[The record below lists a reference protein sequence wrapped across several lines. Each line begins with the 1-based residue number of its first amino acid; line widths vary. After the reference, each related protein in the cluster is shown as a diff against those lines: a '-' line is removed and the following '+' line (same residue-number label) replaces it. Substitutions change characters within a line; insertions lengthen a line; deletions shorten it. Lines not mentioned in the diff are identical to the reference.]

1 MHKPIRRIATFFSHG
16 LAVLAAC
23 VAPPLAAQTDL
34 ADFPM
39 VVGNNAPPNYMFVLD
54 NSSSMRNIVP
64 ESPYSATSG
73 TFACPTERQVAATD
87 AVYLAIVGNQP
98 RVKLIVGNQSKLPS
112 CTDASPCEVGADLN
126 KTNQVCFA
134 DSLMYE
140 NVRVLVDANG
150 MIYAPGRYSG
160 HYLNWYFRGAA
171 VPGYEA
177 AKWIDRK
184 PGTRTRLDVA
194 KSALKDAVAA
204 IPAASTGGGVRAGLV
219 TYNGGDGGRLV
230 RAVEALNITAFNTS
244 VDGISAA
251 ASVDAAPL
259 SETLADIGQYFS
271 LGYTG
276 SLSLRSGGTATLGEF
291 FRQGTSAPHRLL
303 DLGTAPAPVQTGYW
317 CQRSHAFVMTDGLSS
332 EDRALASNSYLCDYD
347 ADSGGA
353 SKCGSGF
360 DMKSNSG
367 TPHTGH
373 LAPNGETH
381 LYGTNGSD
389 FLDDVAQALYET
401 DLRPDIVHPRGEKK
415 SNNVRTYTIAFGDAF
430 TDPLKDPRK
439 DSLLVEAARQG
450 GGLSGK
456 AGSQSEL
463 VRAFTSAV
471 NTASQEDSAAAAVAV
486 TSQRIAANTI
496 GYESVYQSGYW
507 IGDLIAHSLD
517 LSTGLPIGDA
527 LWSAQQKLDG
537 LASPAS
543 SRKIVSLKGSSGA
556 AFTAG
561 NFADSATGLTAPVID
576 FLRGDRSREGEGA
589 DRGFR
594 TRQHL
599 LGDII
604 NAEPVYGSF
613 ASGPVVFQAANDGM
627 LHAFGGGDDL
637 NNDGGDELWAYV
649 PKMLHGELSRLTDP
663 NYAHR
668 YFIDAT
674 PALAQVSTASFTG
687 TLLVGG
693 LGKGGSG
700 YYALNVTNPRPAT
713 QDAAAAMVK
722 WETVPSTSG
731 SGFSFGTPL
740 IVRTPNDGWL
750 VLVTS
755 GYNNADGRGYVWALD
770 PADGRIVKTISTGV
784 GSSTSPAGLTHLSR
798 LSIAAADDVAYYA
811 YGGDLQGNVWR
822 FDLANWTAV
831 KIAELSDGAGA
842 PQPVTSAP
850 AVGQVAGDANKFLVY
865 VGTGQY
871 LGETDIPGAG
881 QNAHATQTQTMYG
894 IIDDVSALA
903 PSMPNIRGSNG
914 SSCPTGGG
922 NGAFVCQGTA
932 SLTTTT
938 VTLTTNPLQAGVHRG
953 WYWDIPM
960 QYGRVNTNP
969 ALDPS
974 GVLVFTVN
982 VPTREICGKGGS
994 SWLMMIDAGT
1004 GGAVAKSSTST
1015 EVYASGHF
1023 IGDVLAS
1030 RPVIVVTSK
1039 GKFVLTRTTGATT
1052 ISKQLPNRAGG
1063 GGAKGARVIYWR
1075 PLI

>member
-1 MHKPIRRIATFFSHG
+1 MHKSIRRIATLFSYG

-34 ADFPM
+34 ADSPM

-54 NSSSMRNIVP
+54 NSSSMNNIVP

-73 TFACPTERQVAATD
+73 VYSCPTDKQIDGTNPVYLKVVSVTSSSNTTTFA
-87 AVYLAIVGNQP
+87 P
-98 RVKLIVGNQSKLPS
+98 RVWLGR
-112 CTDASPCEVGADLN
+112 EVGKNPNQIAC
-126 KTNQVCFA
+126 TESVPCSVGTGAGQVCFA
-134 DSLMYE
+134 DSVAYD
-140 NVRVLVDANG
+140 NVRLLMDSGG
-150 MIYAPGRYSG
+150 MVYAPGRYSG
-160 HYLNWYFRGAA
+160 HYLNWYFSGAA
-171 VPGYEA
+171 VPGYET
-177 AKWIDRK
+177 AKWENRK
-184 PGTRTRLDVA
+184 PGTRSRLDLA
-194 KSALKDAVAA
+194 KTALEEAIAA
-204 IPAASTGGGVRAGLV
+204 IPASATGGAVRVGLA
-219 TYNGGDGGRLV
+219 TFNGADGGKLV
-230 RAVEALNITAFNTS
+230 RAVEALNITAFKTS
-244 VDGISAA
+244 VAGINAA
-251 ASVDAAPL
+251 ASADAAPL

-276 SLSLRSGGTATLGEF
+276 SLTLRSGVTVSVNEF
-291 FRQGTSAPHRLL
+291 FRQEGSVPHGLVDRR
-303 DLGTAPAPVQTGYW
+303 GAVPVQSGYW
-317 CQRSHAFVMTDGLSS
+317 CQRSHAFLMTDGLSS
-332 EDRALASNSYLCDYD
+332 YDQALSNNTYLCDYD
-347 ADSGGA
+347 GDSGG
-353 SKCGSGF
+353 STKCDTSVY
-360 DMKSNSG
+360 DTKNKD
-367 TPHTGH
+367 
-373 LAPNGETH
+373 ATH

-401 DLRPDIVHPRGEKK
+401 DLRPDVVHPRGEKK

-439 DSLLVEAARQG
+439 DSLLVEAAAQG
-450 GGLSGK
+450 GGVSGK

-463 VRAFTSAV
+463 AGAFTRAV
-471 NTASQEDSAAAAVAV
+471 NTASQQDSAAAAVAV

-507 IGDLIAHSLD
+507 TGDLIAHSLD

-527 LWSAQQKLDG
+527 LWSAQKKLDG

-543 SRKIVSLKGSSGA
+543 SRKVVSLKGSSGA

-561 NFADSATGLTAPVID
+561 NFADSATGLTATVID
-576 FLRGDRSREGEGA
+576 FLRGDRSREGVEPNP
-589 DRGFR
+589 FR
-594 TRQHL
+594 IRQHL

-649 PKMLHGELSRLTDP
+649 PKLLHGELSRLTDP

-722 WETVPSTSG
+722 WETVPSATG

-740 IVRTPNDGWL
+740 VVRTPNDGWL

-755 GYNNADGRGYVWALD
+755 GYNNADGKGYVWALD

-798 LSIAAADDVAYYA
+798 LSIAAADDVAYYL

-871 LGETDIPGAG
+871 LGETDIPGTG

-932 SLTTTT
+932 SLQATT

-969 ALDPS
+969 ALDAS

-1004 GGAVAKSSTST
+1004 GGAIAKSSTST
-1015 EVYASGHF
+1015 EVYASGQF
-1023 IGDVLAS
+1023 LGDVLAS

-1039 GKFVLTRTTGATT
+1039 GKFVLTRTTGAMT
-1052 ISKQLPNRAGG
+1052 ISKQLPNRPGG

-1075 PLI
+1075 TLM

>member
-1 MHKPIRRIATFFSHG
+1 MHKPIRRIATLSWYC

-39 VVGNNAPPNYMFVLD
+39 VVANTAPPNYLFVLD
-54 NSSSMRNIVP
+54 NSSSMRNILP
-64 ESPYSATSG
+64 EAPYSATSG
-73 TFACPTERQVAATD
+73 AYPSCPTDKQVVATD
-87 AVYLAIVGNQP
+87 VVYLAVLGNKP
-98 RVKLIVGNQSKLPS
+98 RVRLIVGKQSKLPS
-112 CTDASPCEVGADLN
+112 CTDTAPCEVGVDA
-126 KTNQVCFA
+126 NQVCFA
-134 DSLMYE
+134 DSVTYD
-140 NVRVLVDANG
+140 NVRLLVDADG
-150 MIYAPGRYSG
+150 MAYTPGRYSG
-160 HYLNWYFRGAA
+160 HYLNWYFRTGTLT
-171 VPGYEA
+171 G
-177 AKWIDRK
+177 WSDRK

-194 KSALKDAVAA
+194 KAALLESLAA
-204 IPAASTGGGVRAGLV
+204 IPVSSTGGSVRAGLA

-230 RAVEALNITAFNTS
+230 RPVGALNVGAFNSS
-244 VDGISAA
+244 VDGITAA
-251 ASVDAAPL
+251 PSVDAAPL

-271 LGYTG
+271 VGFTG
-276 SLSLRSGGTATLGEF
+276 SLTLRSGSTVSVNEF
-291 FRQGTSAPHRLL
+291 FRQGGSVQHGLR
-303 DLGTAPAPVQTGYW
+303 DRDGVAPVQSGYW
-317 CQRSHAFVMTDGLSS
+317 CQRSHAFLMTDGISS
-332 EDRALASNSYLCDYD
+332 EDQALSNNSYLCDYD

-353 SKCGSGF
+353 NKCSNGF
-360 DMKSNSG
+360 DTKSNTG
-367 TPHTGH
+367 TPHAGH

-430 TDPLKDPRK
+430 TDPKTDPRK
-439 DSLLVEAARQG
+439 DSLMVEAAAQG
-450 GGLSGK
+450 GGVSAK

-463 VRAFTSAV
+463 AKAFSSAV
-471 NTASQEDSAAAAVAV
+471 NSASQQDSAAAAVAV

-507 IGDLIAHSLD
+507 TGDLIAHSLD
-517 LSTGLPIGDA
+517 LSTGLPVGDA
-527 LWSAQQKLDG
+527 LWSAQKKLDA
-537 LASPAS
+537 LTSPAT

-556 AFTAG
+556 AFTTA
-561 NFADSATGLTAPVID
+561 NFADSATGLSSSVID
-576 FLRGDRSREGEGA
+576 FLRGDRSNEGVGTNP
-589 DRGFR
+589 FR
-594 TRQHL
+594 VRQHL

-613 ASGPVVFQAANDGM
+613 TSGPVVFQAANDGM

-649 PKMLHGELSRLTDP
+649 PKLLHGELSRLADP
-663 NYAHR
+663 NYTHR

-674 PALAQVSTASFTG
+674 PALAQVSSASFTG
-687 TLLVGG
+687 MLLVGG
-693 LGKGGSG
+693 LGKGGNG

-713 QDAAAAMVK
+713 ETAAAAMVK
-722 WETVPSTSG
+722 WETVPSTTG

-755 GYNNADGRGYVWALD
+755 GYNNGDGKGYVWALD
-770 PADGRIVKTISTGV
+770 PADGRIVKTIATGA
-784 GSSTSPAGLTHLSR
+784 GSGTAPAGLTHLSR
-798 LSIAAADDVAYYA
+798 LSIAAADDVAYYV
-811 YGGDLQGNVWR
+811 YGGDLLGNVWR

-831 KIAELSDGAGA
+831 KIAELKDGAGA

-850 AVGQVAGDANKFLVY
+850 AVGQVAGDANKFLVH

-871 LGETDIPGAG
+871 LGETDVPGAG

-894 IIDDVSALA
+894 IIDDVSAVSPAL
-903 PSMPNIRGSNG
+903 PDIRGSNG
-914 SSCPTGGG
+914 SSCPKGGG

-932 SLTTTT
+932 SLTATT
-938 VTLTTNPLQAGVHRG
+938 VTVTTNPLQAGVQRG

-982 VPTREICGKGGS
+982 LPVREICGKGGS

-1004 GGAVAKSSTST
+1004 GGAIAKSSSST
-1015 EVYASGHF
+1015 ELYASGHF

-1052 ISKQLPNRAGG
+1052 VSKQLPSRPG
-1063 GGAKGARVIYWR
+1063 GGASKGARVIYWR
-1075 PLI
+1075 PLM

>member
-1 MHKPIRRIATFFSHG
+1 MHKPIPRIATLISSC
-16 LAVLAAC
+16 LALLAAC
-23 VAPPLAAQTDL
+23 AAAPLAAQTDL
-34 ADFPM
+34 ADYPM
-39 VVGNNAPPNYMFVLD
+39 VVGNNAPPNYLFVLD
-54 NSSSMRNIVP
+54 NSSSMRNILP
-64 ESPYSATSG
+64 EAPYSATSG
-73 TFACPTERQVAATD
+73 VYACPTDKQIASTD
-87 AVYLAIVGNQP
+87 AVYLALVGNKP
-98 RVKLIVGNQSKLPS
+98 RVRLIVGKQSKLPS
-112 CTDASPCEVGADLN
+112 CTDTSPCEVGVDA
-126 KTNQVCFA
+126 NQVCFA
-134 DSLMYE
+134 DSVSYD
-140 NVRVLVDANG
+140 NVRLLVDTDG
-150 MIYAPGRYSG
+150 MVYAPGRYSG
-160 HYLNWYFRGAA
+160 HYLNWYFRTGALTA
-171 VPGYEA
+171 
-177 AKWIDRK
+177 WSDRK
-184 PGTRTRLDVA
+184 PDTRTRLDVA
-194 KSALKDAVAA
+194 KASLLDALAA
-204 IPAASTGGGVRAGLV
+204 IPVSSTGGGVRAGLA
-219 TYNGGDGGRLV
+219 TYNGADGGRLV
-230 RAVEALNITAFNTS
+230 RAVEALNISAFKTS
-244 VDGISAA
+244 LAGIGAA

-259 SETLADIGQYFS
+259 SEALADVGQYFS
-271 LGYTG
+271 VGYTG
-276 SLSLRSGGTATLGEF
+276 SLTLRSGSTVSVNEF
-291 FRQGTSAPHRLL
+291 FRQGASAPHRLL
-303 DLGTAPAPVQTGYW
+303 DLGTATAPVQSGYW
-317 CQRSHAFVMTDGLSS
+317 CQRNHAFLMTDGLSS
-332 EDRALASNSYLCDYD
+332 EDRALSNNAYLCDYD
-347 ADSGGA
+347 GDNGGGT
-353 SKCGSGF
+353 KCDTSNF
-360 DMKSNSG
+360 DTKLKDAN
-367 TPHTGH
+367 
-373 LAPNGETH
+373 H

-401 DLRPDIVHPRGEKK
+401 DLRPDIVHPKGEKK

-450 GGLSGK
+450 GGVSAK

-463 VRAFTSAV
+463 ARAFTGAV
-471 NTASQEDSAAAAVAV
+471 NAASQQDSAAAAVAV

-507 IGDLIAHSLD
+507 TGDLIAHSLD

-527 LWSAQQKLDG
+527 LWSAQKKLDG
-537 LASPAS
+537 LASPAA

-561 NFADSATGLTAPVID
+561 NFADTATGLTAEVID
-576 FLRGDRSREGEGA
+576 YIRGDRSREGA
-589 DRGFR
+589 GFR
-594 TRQHL
+594 PRQHL

-613 ASGPVVFQAANDGM
+613 TSGPVVFQAANDGM

-649 PKMLHGELSRLTDP
+649 PKLLHGELSRLADP

-668 YFIDAT
+668 YFVDAT
-674 PALAQVSTASFTG
+674 PALAQVSTASFKG
-687 TLLVGG
+687 MLLVGG
-693 LGKGGSG
+693 LGKGGNG

-713 QDAAAAMVK
+713 ETAAAAMVK
-722 WETVPSTSG
+722 WETVPSTTG

-755 GYNNADGRGYVWALD
+755 GYNNSDGKGYVWALD
-770 PADGRIVKTISTGV
+770 PADGRIMKTIATGV
-784 GSSTSPAGLTHLSR
+784 GSGTAPAGLTHLSR
-798 LSIAAADDVAYYA
+798 LSIAAADDVAYYV
-811 YGGDLQGNVWR
+811 YGGDLLGNVWR
-822 FDLANWTAV
+822 FDLSNWTAV
-831 KIAELSDGAGA
+831 KIAELKDGAGA

-850 AVGQVAGDANKFLVY
+850 AVGQVAGDANKFLVH

-871 LGETDIPGAG
+871 LGETDVPGAG

-894 IIDDVSALA
+894 IIDDVSSVSPAL
-903 PSMPNIRGSNG
+903 PDIRGSNG
-914 SSCPTGGG
+914 SSCPKGGG

-932 SLTTTT
+932 SLTATT
-938 VTLTTNPLQAGVHRG
+938 VTVTTNPLQAGVQRG

-982 VPTREICGKGGS
+982 LPVREICGKGGS

-1004 GGAVAKSSTST
+1004 GGAIVKSSSST
-1015 EVYASGHF
+1015 ELYASGQF

-1052 ISKQLPNRAGG
+1052 VSKQLPSRPG
-1063 GGAKGARVIYWR
+1063 GGASKGARVIYWR
-1075 PLI
+1075 PLM

>member
-1 MHKPIRRIATFFSHG
+1 MHKPIRRIAAHFARF
-16 LAVLAAC
+16 LALSAAC
-23 VAPPLAAQTDL
+23 AATPLAAQTDL
-34 ADFPM
+34 ADSPM
-39 VVGNNAPPNYMFVLD
+39 VVGNTAPPNYLFVLD
-54 NSSSMRNIVP
+54 NSSSMNNIVP
-64 ESPYSATSG
+64 ETPYSASSG
-73 TFACPTERQVAATD
+73 AYSCPVDKQILASDV
-87 AVYLAIVGNQP
+87 VYLAIQGGQP
-98 RVKLIVGNQSKLPS
+98 RVKLIVGSQSKLPS
-112 CTDASPCEVGADLN
+112 CTDASPCEVGADAN

-134 DSLMYE
+134 DSVTYT
-140 NVRVLVDANG
+140 NVRLLVDTGG

-171 VPGYEA
+171 IPGYEG
-177 AKWIDRK
+177 AKWENRR
-184 PGTRTRLDVA
+184 PGTRTRLALA
-194 KSALKDAVAA
+194 KAALKDAVDA
-204 IPAASTGGGVRAGLV
+204 IPTSSTGGGVRAGLA
-219 TYNGGDGGRLV
+219 TYNAADGGRLI
-230 RAVEALNITAFNTS
+230 RAVEALNVSAFKTS
-244 VDGISAA
+244 VDGIGAA

-276 SLSLRSGGTATLGEF
+276 SLSLRSGGTASLGEF
-291 FRQGTSAPHRLL
+291 FRQDSAAPHRLL
-303 DLGTAPAPVQTGYW
+303 DLGTATAPVQNGYW
-317 CQRSHAFVMTDGLSS
+317 CQRSHAFLMTDGVSSDDTALST
-332 EDRALASNSYLCDYD
+332 NKYLCNYD
-347 ADSGGA
+347 GETSNTA
-353 SKCGSGF
+353 SCDKF
-360 DMKSNSG
+360 DIKTNTG

-373 LAPNGETH
+373 LSPDGETH

-401 DLRPDIVHPRGEKK
+401 DLRPDIAHPRGEKK
-415 SNNVRTYTIAFGDAF
+415 SNNVRTYPIAFGDMFA
-430 TDPLKDPRK
+430 DPSKDPRK
-439 DSLLVEAARQG
+439 DSLLVETAQQG
-450 GGLSGK
+450 GGVFGK
-456 AGSQSEL
+456 AGSHSEL
-463 VRAFTSAV
+463 ARAFTSAV
-471 NTASQEDSAAAAVAV
+471 NAASQQDSAAAAVAV

-507 IGDLIAHSLD
+507 TGDLIAHSLD
-517 LSTGLPIGDA
+517 LSTGLPVGTA
-527 LWSAQQKLDG
+527 LWSAQKKLDD
-537 LASPAS
+537 LANPAG
-543 SRKIVSLKGSSGA
+543 SRRVVSLKGSGGA
-556 AFTAG
+556 AFTAA
-561 NFADSATGLTAPVID
+561 NFADSAPGLTADVIN
-576 FLRGDRSREGEGA
+576 FIRGDRSKEGV
-589 DRGFR
+589 GFR

-693 LGKGGSG
+693 LGKGGNG
-700 YYALNVTNPRPAT
+700 YYALNVSNPRPAS

-722 WETVPSTSG
+722 WEAIPSTTG

-755 GYNNADGRGYVWALD
+755 GYNNADGQGYVWALD

-784 GSSTSPAGLTHLSR
+784 GSGSVPAGLTHLSR
-798 LSIAAADDVAYYA
+798 LSIAAPDDVAYYA
-811 YGGDLQGNVWR
+811 YAGDLLGNVWR

-831 KIAELSDGAGA
+831 KIAELKDGAGS

-871 LGETDIPGAG
+871 LGETDVPGTG
-881 QNAHATQTQTMYG
+881 QNSHATQTQTMYG
-894 IIDDVSALA
+894 IIDDVSSVS
-903 PSMPNIRGSNG
+903 PSLPNIRGSNG

-932 SLTTTT
+932 SLTATT
-938 VTLTTNPLQAGVHRG
+938 VTLTTNPLQAGVSRG

-974 GVLVFTVN
+974 GVLVFSVN
-982 VPTREICGKGGS
+982 VPVREICGKGGS

-1004 GGAVAKSSTST
+1004 GGAIARSSTST
-1015 EVYASGHF
+1015 ELYASGQF

-1052 ISKQLPNRAGG
+1052 ISKQLPSRPGG
-1063 GGAKGARVIYWR
+1063 GGSKGARVIYWR
-1075 PLI
+1075 PLM

>member
-1 MHKPIRRIATFFSHG
+1 MYKPMRRIAPLISSC
-16 LAVLAAC
+16 LSILAAC

-39 VVGNNAPPNYMFVLD
+39 VVGNTAPPNYLFVLD

-64 ESPYSATSG
+64 EAPYSATSG
-73 TFACPTERQVAATD
+73 AYPCPTDKQVAATD
-87 AVYLAIVGNQP
+87 AVYLVVVGNKP
-98 RVKLIVGNQSKLPS
+98 RVRLIVPKQSSLN
-112 CTDASPCEVGADLN
+112 CTDVAPCEVG
-126 KTNQVCFA
+126 TNASQVCFA
-134 DSLMYE
+134 DSVTYE
-140 NVRVLVDANG
+140 NVRLLADTDG
-150 MIYAPGRYSG
+150 MVYAPGRYSG
-160 HYLNWYFRGAA
+160 HYLNWYFRDGTLTS
-171 VPGYEA
+171 
-177 AKWIDRK
+177 WSDRK
-184 PGTRTRLDVA
+184 PNTRTRLEVA
-194 KSALKDAVAA
+194 KAALKDAVAA
-204 IPAASTGGGVRAGLV
+204 IPVSSVGGSVRAGLA
-219 TYNGGDGGRLV
+219 TYNGSDGGRLV
-230 RAVEALNITAFNTS
+230 RPVGALNVAAFNTS
-244 VDGISAA
+244 VNGITAA
-251 ASVDAAPL
+251 PSVDAAPL

-271 LGYTG
+271 VGYTG
-276 SLSLRSGGTATLGEF
+276 SLTLRSGSTVSVNEF
-291 FRQGTSAPHRLL
+291 FRQGGSVPHGLL
-303 DLGTAPAPVQTGYW
+303 DRDGAAPVQSGYW
-317 CQRSHAFVMTDGLSS
+317 CQRSHAFVMTDGISS
-332 EDRALASNSYLCDYD
+332 EDDALSLNKYLCNYD
-347 ADSGGA
+347 GETSSTA
-353 SKCGSGF
+353 SCDKL
-360 DMKSNSG
+360 DVKTNTG

-439 DSLLVEAARQG
+439 DSLLVEAATQG
-450 GGLSGK
+450 GGLSAK

-463 VRAFTSAV
+463 ARAFTSAV
-471 NTASQEDSAAAAVAV
+471 NAASQQDSAAAAVAV

-507 IGDLIAHSLD
+507 TGDLIAHSLD
-517 LSTGLPIGDA
+517 LSTGLPIGDP
-527 LWSAQQKLDG
+527 LWSAQKKLDD
-537 LASPAS
+537 LTNPAS
-543 SRKIVSLKGSSGA
+543 SRKIVSLGGSSGA
-556 AFTAG
+556 AFTSG
-561 NFADSATGLTAPVID
+561 NFANTATGLTPDVID
-576 FLRGDRSREGEGA
+576 FLRGNRSKEGA
-589 DRGFR
+589 GFR
-594 TRQHL
+594 SRQHL

-604 NAEPVYGSF
+604 NAEPVYASF

-649 PKMLHGELSRLTDP
+649 PKMLHGDLARLTDP

-674 PALAQVSTASFTG
+674 PALAQVSSTSFTG

-722 WETVPSTSG
+722 WETVPSATG

-755 GYNNADGRGYVWALD
+755 GYNNSDGRGYVWALD
-770 PADGRIVKTISTGV
+770 PADGRIVKTIATGV
-784 GSSTSPAGLTHLSR
+784 GSGSAPAGLTHLSR
-798 LSIAAADDVAYYA
+798 LSIAAADDVAYHV
-811 YGGDLQGNVWR
+811 YGGDLLGNVWR
-822 FDLANWTAV
+822 FDLSTWTAV
-831 KIAELSDGAGA
+831 KIAELRDGSGA

-850 AVGQVAGDANKFLVY
+850 AVGQVAGDANKFFVY

-871 LGETDIPGAG
+871 LGETDVPGTG
-881 QNAHATQTQTMYG
+881 QNAHATQIQSMYG
-894 IIDDVSALA
+894 IIDDVGVSAPTL
-903 PSMPNIRGSNG
+903 PNIRGSNG
-914 SSCPTGGG
+914 NRCDNGGD
-922 NGAFVCQGTA
+922 GAFVCQGTA
-932 SLTTTT
+932 NLTATT
-938 VTLTTNPLQAGVHRG
+938 VSLTTNPLQAGVHRG

-982 VPTREICGKGGS
+982 VPVREICGKGGS
-994 SWLMMIDAGT
+994 SWLMMIDAGM
-1004 GGAVAKSSTST
+1004 GGAIAKNSTSS
-1015 EVYASGHF
+1015 EVYASGQF
-1023 IGDVLAS
+1023 IGDVLSS

-1052 ISKQLPNRAGG
+1052 KSNLLPNRPGG
-1063 GGAKGARVIYWR
+1063 GGGGSKGARVIYWR
-1075 PLI
+1075 PLM